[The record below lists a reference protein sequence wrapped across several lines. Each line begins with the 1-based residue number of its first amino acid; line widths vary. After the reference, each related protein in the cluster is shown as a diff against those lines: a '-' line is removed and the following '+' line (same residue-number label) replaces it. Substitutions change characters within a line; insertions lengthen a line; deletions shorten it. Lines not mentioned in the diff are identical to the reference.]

1 MPKKKLFIFENVYLI
16 NIPLKAH
23 YKPKQAFKISVL
35 VLQSLMKLVQN
46 EWRAKKPFL
55 QLPSSRI
62 LLTKPQTSHEAKKR
76 EVACWSEQT
85 ACTTAT

>member
-46 EWRAKKPFL
+46 E
-55 QLPSSRI
+55 
-62 LLTKPQTSHEAKKR
+62 
-76 EVACWSEQT
+76 
-85 ACTTAT
+85 